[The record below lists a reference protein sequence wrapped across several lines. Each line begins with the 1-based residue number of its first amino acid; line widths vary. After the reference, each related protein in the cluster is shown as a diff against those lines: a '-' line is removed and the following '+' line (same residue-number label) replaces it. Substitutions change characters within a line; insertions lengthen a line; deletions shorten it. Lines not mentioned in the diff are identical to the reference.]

1 MSPPAGRHGCEVAAI
16 VLAAGR
22 SSRMGPH
29 SKLLQPIDGSTIIA
43 RVAVAA
49 IASGA
54 NPVIVVTGFEADRVE
69 EALRGLDVT
78 FANNPNFDEGMSG
91 SIKTGLLAL
100 PANSGGA
107 MILLGDMPEVEARDL
122 KLLMDAFE
130 GREAIC
136 IPVRDGRRG
145 NPVLWGASYF
155 AEMMGLSG
163 DVGAKQLIAKHQAHV
178 TEVPAGSDGIFA
190 DVDTPTDLAWLRSS
204 SVAKP

>member
-1 MSPPAGRHGCEVAAI
+1 MSAPAGRHGCEVAAI

-43 RVAVAA
+43 RAAVAA

-178 TEVPAGSDGIFA
+178 TEVPVGSDGIFA
-190 DVDTPTDLAWLRSS
+190 DVDTPADLAWLRSS

>member
-1 MSPPAGRHGCEVAAI
+1 MSLPAGRRGCEVAAI

-29 SKLLQPIDGSTIIA
+29 NKLLQPIDGSTIIA
-43 RVAVAA
+43 RVAGAA

-69 EALRGLDVT
+69 EALLGLDVT

-91 SIKTGLLAL
+91 SIKAGLSVL
-100 PANSGGA
+100 PARSDGA
-107 MILLGDMPEVEARDL
+107 MILLGDMPDVEARDL
-122 KLLMDAFE
+122 KLLMGAFE

-136 IPVRDGRRG
+136 IPARGGRRG

-155 AEMMGLSG
+155 PEMMGLSG
-163 DVGAKQLIAKHQAHV
+163 DVGAKQLITKHSAHV
-178 TEVPAGSDGIFA
+178 IEVPVASNGIFA
-190 DVDTPTDLAWLRSS
+190 DVDTPANLARLRSS
-204 SVAKP
+204 SAAKP

>member
-43 RVAVAA
+43 RVAGAA

-54 NPVIVVTGFEADRVE
+54 WPVIVVTGFEADRVE